1 MACVIDSGGE
11 NSIIA
16 VTGFP
21 YIKQCYFVGFG

>member
-11 NSIIA
+11 SIIA